1 MFSGNGVTTGKLL
14 KDIAVKKKS
23 YLILALVIILVLS
36 GGIYAYTY
44 TTGIGTIGITDPTG
58 NIVAVNATATQPNWD
73 SVLDTVTET
82 LIFRPNATGDETL
95 IDEQYPTS
103 GEHWDKVDE
112 ETADDDSTY
121 VASNTP
127 PWKEDLYHIPDHS
140 TQTAGGSVNYVE
152 AYMVCRAT
160 ANITQPSAYVHI
172 KTNGVEDS
180 SSSENM
186 TTSYAT
192 YSYQWD
198 NNPQTDSP
206 WVWSEIDA
214 LQIGVGLRQPVEG
227 QSTRCTQVYT
237 EVSYDAPPLTGNT
250 PTGDLFEVTPH
261 ADYSGDLQ
269 VRVYLANTGALQ
281 KAYDYL
287 NMELYLEG
295 SVEAGETPNYQLLT
309 LENGLATFNLVGISG
324 GSYTLS
330 VTGGTYR
337 LNSRE
342 VSEWEAGYTVT
353 PELYCEA
360 TQR

>member
-1 MFSGNGVTTGKLL
+1 ME
-14 KDIAVKKKS
+14 KKS

-58 NIVAVNATATQPNWD
+58 NIVAVNATATQPNWNL
-73 SVLDTVTET
+73 VLTPVTET
-82 LIFRPNATGDETL
+82 ITFRPNAAGDKAGV
-95 IDEQYPTS
+95 DNQFPDS

-121 VASNTP
+121 IASDSP
-127 PWKEDLYHIPDHS
+127 SWKEDLYNIPDHS

-152 AYMVCRAT
+152 AYMVCSAT
-160 ANITQPSAYVHI
+160 ANVTQTSAYAHI

-180 SSSENM
+180 GSSENM

-192 YSYQWD
+192 YSYQWGTS
-198 NNPQTDSP
+198 PQTGSP

-214 LQIGVGLRQPVEG
+214 LQIGVGLRQPTGGEF
-227 QSTRCTQVYT
+227 TRCTQVYT

-250 PTGDLFEVTPH
+250 PTGNLFEVTPH

-295 SVEAGETPNYQLLT
+295 SVEAGETPDYQLLT
-309 LENGLATFNLVGISG
+309 PENGVAIFNLVGISG

-330 VTGGTYR
+330 ITGGTYR

-342 VSEWEAGYTVT
+342 VSEWEAGYTAT

>member
-1 MFSGNGVTTGKLL
+1 VE
-14 KDIAVKKKS
+14 KKS

-58 NIVAVNATATQPNWD
+58 NIVAVNATATQPDWD
-73 SVLDTVTET
+73 LVLTPVTDT
-82 LIFRPNATGDETL
+82 LIFRPNAAGDETGL
-95 IDEQYPTS
+95 DSQYPDS

-121 VASNTP
+121 VVDSSP
-127 PWKEDLYHIPDHS
+127 LWEEDLYHIPDHS

-172 KTNGVEDS
+172 KTNGMEDS
-180 SSSENM
+180 GSSENL

-198 NNPQTDSP
+198 TNPSTNTT
-206 WVWSEIDA
+206 WLWNEIDA
-214 LQIGVGLRQPVEG
+214 LQIGLGMREAGVALE
-227 QSTRCTQVYT
+227 SLCTQVYA

-250 PTGDLFEVTPH
+250 PTDDLFEVTPH

-287 NMELYLEG
+287 NMEIYLEG

-309 LENGLATFNLVGISG
+309 PENGLATFNLVGISG

-330 VTGGTYR
+330 ITGGTYG

-353 PELYCEA
+353 TELYCEA